1 MICLVWHHKRVAI
14 STLDYSPLGLV
25 CGALARFIWSR
36 CWLGFIW
43 GSLLVSYMKDVR
55 LELPIN
61 VDLEDIK
68 MREKEEKRKEKGKM
82 KE

>member
-1 MICLVWHHKRVAI
+1 
-14 STLDYSPLGLV
+14 
-25 CGALARFIWSR
+25 
-36 CWLGFIW
+36 
-43 GSLLVSYMKDVR
+43 MKDVR

-68 MREKEEKRKEKGKM
+68 MREKEEKRKEKGKV